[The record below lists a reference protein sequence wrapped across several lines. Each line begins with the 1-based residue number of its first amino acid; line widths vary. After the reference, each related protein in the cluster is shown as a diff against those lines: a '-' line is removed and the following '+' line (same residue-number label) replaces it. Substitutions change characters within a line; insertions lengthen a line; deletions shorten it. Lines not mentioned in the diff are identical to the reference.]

1 MRSLLA
7 RNTEKRRCAGG
18 RQPPDAQIVSNHDIP
33 GLRVARR
40 SGSATSEGQT
50 GPATSKWSWLG
61 TALLLAVAEAA
72 PAVAQTTAAP
82 RPNEP
87 PGWTAA
93 IREVEVEPSVSVD
106 GQTDKDEVE
115 RRQVRNLNRQGA
127 IMLDAARQRAD
138 AIQRNYEEALARSRI
153 EEKLYQ
159 DALAKRRAEMEAW
172 ERARREQVPR

>member
-1 MRSLLA
+1 M
-7 RNTEKRRCAGG
+7 
-18 RQPPDAQIVSNHDIP
+18 
-33 GLRVARR
+33 
-40 SGSATSEGQT
+40 
-50 GPATSKWSWLG
+50 
-61 TALLLAVAEAA
+61 
-72 PAVAQTTAAP
+72 
-82 RPNEP
+82 
-87 PGWTAA
+87 
-93 IREVEVEPSVSVD
+93 EVEPSVSVD